1 MAFVEELARG
11 LVAEVAPDELPVFE
25 VVSAG
30 YAQDPARVLGRDD
43 YPGSMLGSG
52 FDTVVLLVT
61 PAALAVATAVHQ
73 HLMERASEFT
83 VNSVIRVAR
92 KRWGSWQKKP
102 EPVRET
108 TEVMRDEAVAGTRK
122 LVEELTGDAASP
134 TGGGEVIRILLRRRA
149 DAGCASGTTVRF
161 CALISAAPLGRWSR
175 TRNSL
180 RQATDGAWRES
191 CRSAPTSTTGTWSP
205 TQTSRAGGLSR
216 PFESGVATPR

>member
-30 YAQDPARVLGRDD
+30 YAQDPARVLGRGDC
-43 YPGSMLGSG
+43 PGSVLGSG

-61 PAALAVATAVHQ
+61 PAALAVATAVYQ

-108 TEVMRDEAVAGTRK
+108 TERVRPGYAGK
-122 LVEELTGDAASP
+122 GP
-134 TGGGEVIRILLRRRA
+134 
-149 DAGCASGTTVRF
+149 
-161 CALISAAPLGRWSR
+161 
-175 TRNSL
+175 
-180 RQATDGAWRES
+180 
-191 CRSAPTSTTGTWSP
+191 
-205 TQTSRAGGLSR
+205 
-216 PFESGVATPR
+216 